1 MPLRD
6 HFHSP
11 LANDTPWSV
20 FHGNWATKIVDRL
33 NGERLSEKYKAQ
45 AGRHFGAQIEA
56 DVGTLECSDR
66 AGLVEMLGGQGGGLA
81 TASEVYSPPA
91 TALSATVDFTDPDLF
106 EVKVYRGSGGWHLVA
121 AIELLSEANMDRVE
135 SRRAFAVKCGSYLQK
150 GISLVVVDSVTTYSA
165 NLHDELC
172 ELIDSAE
179 ALRWESPTGL
189 SVVTYRA
196 TRLAGDSPATR
207 LDAWPYSL
215 ALGDP
220 LPTIPLW
227 LSYDLAVPL
236 ELEATYE
243 AACRSLRIS

>member
-6 HFHSP
+6 HFRSP
-11 LANDTPWSV
+11 LADDTPWSV

-56 DVGTLECSDR
+56 DVATLERSDR

-81 TASEVYSPPA
+81 TASEVFSPPA

-121 AIELLSEANMDRVE
+121 AIELLSEANKDRE
-135 SRRAFAVKCGSYLQK
+135 ENRRAFVVKCASYLQK
-150 GISLVVVDSVTTYSA
+150 GISLVFVDTVTTYST

-172 ELIDSAE
+172 ELIDSE
-179 ALRWESPTGL
+179 NPLRWESPTGL
-189 SVVTYRA
+189 SAVAYRA
-196 TRLAGDSPATR
+196 TRLAGDAAGTR
-207 LDAWPYSL
+207 MDVWPYAR
-215 ALGDP
+215 ALREA
-220 LPTIPLW
+220 LPTVPLW
-227 LSYDLAVPL
+227 LNFDLAVPL
-236 ELEATYE
+236 ELEETYE
-243 AACRSLRIS
+243 AACRSLRIA